1 MIILSRQAQDGTYIG
16 LGKTLVPKA
25 SVFVSLQYNDKIN
38 LRENL
43 KERYGTSTEYY
54 ASIVNP

>member
-1 MIILSRQAQDGTYIG
+1 MIILPRQARDGECT
-16 LGKTLVPKA
+16 GKTLVPKA